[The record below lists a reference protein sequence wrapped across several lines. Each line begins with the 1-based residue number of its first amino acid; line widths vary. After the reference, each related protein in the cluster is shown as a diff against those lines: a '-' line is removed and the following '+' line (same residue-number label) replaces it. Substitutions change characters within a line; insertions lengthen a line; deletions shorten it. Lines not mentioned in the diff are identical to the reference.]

1 MKKETKNNSILKR
14 PQYPGGS
21 AALRDFIT
29 INLKYPKEAHDLAI
43 EGIVHLR
50 YDINHL
56 GKVVGAQ
63 IIKKLGY
70 GCDEEAIRLVKL
82 LKFQVSVPRGMK
94 IIWHKKIQ
102 IQFKIQA
109 AQNLPANVSTP
120 FAYHYVAKTP
130 LNKPNPPGNATSY
143 SISLPKKTS

>member
-14 PQYPGGS
+14 PEYPGGN

-29 INLKYPKEAHDLAI
+29 QNLKYPKVAHDAGI

-56 GKVVGAQ
+56 GKVTGANV
-63 IIKKLGY
+63 IKKVGH

-82 LKFQVSVPRGMK
+82 LKFTVSAPRGMK
-94 IIWHKKIQ
+94 VIWHKKIQ
-102 IQFKIQA
+102 IHFKTQA
-109 AQNLPANVSTP
+109 AQNTPAEGTTTI
-120 FAYHYVAKTP
+120 AYHYVTKTP
-130 LNKPNPPGNATSY
+130 SSKQTHKTTSY
-143 SISLPKKTS
+143 AISLVKK

>member
-14 PQYPGGS
+14 PQYPGGNQ
-21 AALRDFIT
+21 ALGDFIT
-29 INLKYPKEAHDLAI
+29 QNLQYPKEAHDAGV

-56 GKVVGAQ
+56 GNVVGAQ

-82 LKFQVSVPRGMK
+82 LKFKVSVPRGMK

-109 AQNLPANVSTP
+109 TQSTP
-120 FAYHYVAKTP
+120 VSGTTTIAYHYVTTP
-130 LNKPNPPGNATSY
+130 PLTKQSPTSNKTSY
-143 SISLPKKTS
+143 SITLAKKTK

>member
-14 PQYPGGS
+14 PEYPGGNT
-21 AALRDFIT
+21 ALRDFIT
-29 INLKYPKEAHDLAI
+29 QNLKYPEEAHDAGI

-56 GKVVGAQ
+56 GKVTGANV
-63 IIKKLGY
+63 IKKVGY

-82 LKFQVSVPRGMK
+82 LKFAVSAPRGMK
-94 IIWHKKIQ
+94 VIWHKKIQ

-109 AQNLPANVSTP
+109 AHNTPAKGTTTI
-120 FAYHYVAKTP
+120 AYHYVTKTTSSKQTP
-130 LNKPNPPGNATSY
+130 TPEPTSY
-143 SISLPKKTS
+143 SISLVKK